1 MESMEIRQGGEAN
14 RAGERPSPDS
24 GMGCTDRGD
33 TQSGER
39 GAVKRREKQTE
50 VEKETEQGVEIMHEK
65 EKAERHEGYR
75 EHARNTQT

>member
-1 MESMEIRQGGEAN
+1 MESVAIQQGTEAN
-14 RAGERPSPDS
+14 KTGERPSSDS

-39 GAVKRREKQTE
+39 GAVKWREKQTE
-50 VEKETEQGVEIMHEK
+50 VEKEKGVEIMHEK
-65 EKAERHEGYR
+65 EKTERHEGYR